1 MGINNLNNMNSII
14 LKAENI
20 CKSYQTIKKVKLEVL
35 KGISLEVPTNKISV
49 IVGASGAGK
58 STLLHLLGGLD
69 RPDSGKV
76 LIDETNLFDFS
87 EEKLTKFRNKKIG
100 FVFQFHHLLPEFTA
114 IENVSIPMMINGIS
128 LKQALKKG
136 EELLEQVGLSD
147 RVQHKPAELSG
158 GEQQRVAVARALS
171 NNPDLI
177 LADEPT
183 GNLDTANSEA
193 LHNLFVKLRD
203 DYKKTFIIV
212 THNPELVKLA
222 DVIFEMKDGR
232 II

>member
-1 MGINNLNNMNSII
+1 MNNII

-20 CKSYQTIKKVKLEVL
+20 YKSYQTIKKMKLEVL
-35 KGISLEVPTNKISV
+35 KGISLEVLSNKISV

-76 LIDETNLFDFS
+76 IIENKNLFEFNED
-87 EEKLTKFRNKKIG
+87 KLTKFRNKKIG

-114 IENVSIPMMINGIS
+114 VENVSIPMMISGIS
-128 LKQALKKG
+128 LKDAIKKG
-136 EELLEQVGLSD
+136 EELLNQVGLTE
-147 RVQHKPAELSG
+147 RMNHKPAELSG
-158 GEQQRVAVARALS
+158 GEQQRVAVARALA

-183 GNLDTANSEA
+183 GNLDTANSES
-193 LHNLFVKLRD
+193 LHGLFVKLRD
-203 DYKKTFIIV
+203 DFNKTFIIV

-222 DVIFEMKDGR
+222 DTIFEMKDGK
-232 II
+232 IV